1 MEESYN
7 GNVIQA
13 INQYINHNN
22 VNNGEMNNILN
33 NLLVELNNFIDRV
46 KIRRYIIV
54 KIDMILFNTHPNPEQ
69 VDYTDDYINDLNNN
83 FNEINQYVFQP
94 SEIVLIN
101 NFLDLI
107 NRCNR
112 EQKKIVYNRIN
123 LIPIINQNIPTNI
136 NIII

>member
-1 MEESYN
+1 MEEAYN

-13 INQYINHNN
+13 INQYINNNN
-22 VNNGEMNNILN
+22 VNNGEMDTIMN
-33 NLLVELNNFIDRV
+33 NLLIELNNFIDRV
-46 KIRRYIIV
+46 KIRKYINV
-54 KIDMILFNTHPNPEQ
+54 KIDMILFDTHPNPEKT
-69 VDYTDDYINDLNNN
+69 DYTDDYINNLNND

-94 SEIVLIN
+94 SELNFIN

-123 LIPIINQNIPTNI
+123 QTKPKNI

>member
-1 MEESYN
+1 MEEAYN

-13 INQYINHNN
+13 INQYINNNN
-22 VNNGEMNNILN
+22 VNNVEMDTIMN
-33 NLLVELNNFIDRV
+33 NLLIELNNFIDSV
-46 KIRRYIIV
+46 KIRKYIIV
-54 KIDMILFNTHPNPEQ
+54 KIDMILVDTNPNPEKT
-69 VDYTDDYINDLNNN
+69 DYTDDYINNLNNN
-83 FNEINQYVFQP
+83 FDEINQYVFQP
-94 SEIVLIN
+94 SELNFIN

-123 LIPIINQNIPTNI
+123 QTKPKNI

>member
-1 MEESYN
+1 MEEAYN

-13 INQYINHNN
+13 INQYINQNN
-22 VNNGEMNNILN
+22 VNNGDMETITN
-33 NLLVELNNFIDRV
+33 NLLNELNNFIDRV
-46 KIRRYIIV
+46 KIRKYINV
-54 KIDMILFNTHPNPEQ
+54 KIDMILLDTHPNPEQ
-69 VDYTDDYINDLNNN
+69 TDFTDDYINNLNND

-94 SEIVLIN
+94 SELNLIN

-123 LIPIINQNIPTNI
+123 QNIKNIPKNI